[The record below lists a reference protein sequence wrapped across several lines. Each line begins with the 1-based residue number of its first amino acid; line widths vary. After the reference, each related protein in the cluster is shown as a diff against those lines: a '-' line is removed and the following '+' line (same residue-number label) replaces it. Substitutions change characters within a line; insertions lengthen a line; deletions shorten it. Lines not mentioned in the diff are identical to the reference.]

1 MDCLFERLGKK
12 IRGVFDT
19 WNVDDVNGAIV
30 YTIANEMCADVNV
43 LHAGMGVRVMTAC
56 NGPLVIAVEEG
67 GLGLLEAE
75 FLEERAKPNY
85 LVCTMGA

>member
-12 IRGVFDT
+12 ICGVFDT
-19 WNVDDVNGAIV
+19 WNVDDINGAVI
-30 YTIANEMCADVNV
+30 YAIMNEMCMDVNV
-43 LHAGMGVRVMTAC
+43 LHAGMGVRVMAAC
-56 NGPLVIAVEEG
+56 YGPLVITVEEG

-75 FLEERAKPNY
+75 FFEERVKPNY